1 MENII
6 IIMAKFT
13 KEIDCLIIFMVKEHY
28 IMKIIKL
35 LMKVNEREDNQKAKE
50 YFIINA
56 LKLF

>member
-35 LMKVNEREDNQKAKE
+35 LMKG
-50 YFIINA
+50 IINA
-56 LKLF
+56 LKAILILC